1 MHIDKFEDFLRAK
14 NIALGTTFAV
24 GSRFSQSP
32 KVAWAYDYWDEVYQD
47 IRPHIE
53 GEMPSAIR
61 EAFPNESE
69 EELAYRIRTFQS
81 PTKAPLTKA
90 IADTN
95 RVVMSPQFV
104 MQYGEN
110 LSRWLTE
117 NPHAFDGIN
126 TQLTLHEYLSTVVYP
141 ARVKDPNAWLV
152 VLPSNVAKLVY
163 DERTGLWVSDA
174 KDRLAPIGVKIMIY
188 TYDAVV
194 WADKDLIIFAEPQIP
209 EFVGANGVL
218 SSVLPVFYRVVTP
231 NSSFLYN
238 PAGTDLGNKFSEF
251 YMPEK
256 PRNYMPCTR
265 LGGKLATAKLREQYT
280 FVPITISYYE
290 SDFSYAVAAMDDLC
304 VVQSQLKTI
313 TNKTTYPTR
322 IRRVIPCTAKHCQGG
337 RITSLDRE
345 TGLPIIDANGLIVTH
360 TCGTCNGLGHI
371 KVGAQTEILI
381 PQNSGIPEGQNAPT
395 IDDYVKIVSPDTTA
409 VKEIREQVNEQYENL
424 RGLLTIVQQKMVG
437 QSAESKEADEQ
448 DKYALL
454 YQVSSGMARIAD
466 CILRSTCYYVVPP
479 QQWQNEISQI
489 HVITPRSFKIHSI
502 EMLRALRDTSR
513 ELKDLHTRALESLML
528 LEAETNDPMQ
538 VRVREL
544 WQAYT
549 NELCEALPTELDAY
563 DAHGDITKDMKLAAL
578 LGGAQIQK
586 ILLQNPQM
594 DDDSVF
600 AELDNF
606 FGEMAKNAEISP
618 QINAALNAA
627 DNDIQ
632 TPIQEEEN
640 EDTTEVE

>member
-14 NIALGTTFAV
+14 KIALGTTFSV

-32 KVAWAYDYWDEVYQD
+32 KIAWAYDYWHEVYAG

-53 GEMPSAIR
+53 GDLPRAIR
-61 EAFPNESE
+61 DAFPNESDE
-69 EELAYRIRTFQS
+69 EFAYRIRTFQS

-95 RVVMSPQFV
+95 RVVMSPQFT

-110 LSRWLTE
+110 LNRWLTE
-117 NPHAFDGIN
+117 NPHAFDGIDTHLN
-126 TQLTLHEYLSTVVYP
+126 LHEYLSTVVYP
-141 ARVKDPNAWLV
+141 ARVKDPNSWLV

-174 KDRLAPIGVKIMIY
+174 KDRLAPIGVKVMIY

-194 WADKDLIIFAEPQIP
+194 WADKDMMIFAEPQIP
-209 EFVGANGVL
+209 EFVGANGIL
-218 SSVLPVFYRVVTP
+218 GTVLPVFYRVVTP

-238 PAGTDLGNKFSEF
+238 PAGTDVGNKFSEF

-265 LGGKLATAKLREQYT
+265 LGGKLATSKLREQYT

-290 SDFSYAVAAMDDLC
+290 SDFTYAVSAMDDLC

-322 IRRVIPCTAKHCQGG
+322 IRRAIPCRAQGCENG
-337 RITSLDRE
+337 KVSALDP
-345 TGLPIIDANGLIVTH
+345 TTKAPIINDLGYIVQH
-360 TCGTCNGLGHI
+360 DCKTCNGTGYLKIGT
-371 KVGAQTEILI
+371 QTEIVI
-381 PQNSGIPEGQNAPT
+381 PQISGIGEGEKVPT

-409 VKEIREQVNEQYENL
+409 VKEVREQVKEQYENL
-424 RGLLTIVQQKMVG
+424 RGLLTIVQQKVVG

-454 YQVSSGMARIAD
+454 YQVANGMARIAD

-479 QQWQNEISQI
+479 QQWENEISQI

-502 EMLRALRDTSR
+502 EMLRALRDTNR

-563 DAHGDITKDMKLAAL
+563 DAHGDITKEMKLAAL

-586 ILLQNPQM
+586 ILLQDPQM
-594 DDDSVF
+594 DEDSVF
-600 AELDNF
+600 AELDKI
-606 FGEMAKNAEISP
+606 FGEMVKNTEISTE
-618 QINAALNAA
+618 ISDALKTV
-627 DNDIQ
+627 DDDVQ
-632 TPIQEEEN
+632 TLIQEEEN
-640 EDTTEVE
+640 ESNAQVE